1 MSGKHYNRSI
11 LAHKTMYESLERMRF
26 RSFLYSLTN
35 DQETHVLEFIE
46 KLREDYQTIT
56 ADSLSGNKQFNEVLD
71 R

>member
-1 MSGKHYNRSI
+1 
-11 LAHKTMYESLERMRF
+11 MYESLERMRF